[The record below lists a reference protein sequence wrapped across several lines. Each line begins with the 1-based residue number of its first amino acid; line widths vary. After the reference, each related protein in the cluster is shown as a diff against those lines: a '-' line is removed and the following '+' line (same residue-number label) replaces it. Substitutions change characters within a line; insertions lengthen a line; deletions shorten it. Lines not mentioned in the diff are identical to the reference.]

1 MNPSTPFPTLLLI
14 PTGIGC
20 EVGGF
25 AGDAIPSARL
35 LAAASGCLITHPNV
49 MNGASL
55 YWNDKR
61 IQYVEGF
68 SIDRFACGDL
78 LLRPSISQKVGV
90 LIDAGLEPE
99 IRQRHLQ
106 VIDGCRATLGLDI
119 GPVIL
124 TETPLEISTT
134 TSMSGASW
142 GELTSLEPL
151 LKAGER
157 LKEEGAT
164 AIAVVTRF
172 PDDIEPKGLD
182 AYRQGKGVDLISG
195 CEAVISHV
203 LVHHLCIPCAH
214 APALAPVEMEACLDP
229 RAAGEELGHTFLPCV
244 LVGLSRA
251 PDLVKLDVLKQTTL
265 LDRSGLI
272 SVEQIGAAIAPQCAL
287 GGEAVLSCIER
298 GIPLIVVS
306 NPGISKVDLEALGVK
321 VEDNINRS
329 MSVFIA
335 SNYLEAAGL
344 LFALREGISIS
355 SLNRPIERVSLT

>member
-1 MNPSTPFPTLLLI
+1 
-14 PTGIGC
+14 
-20 EVGGF
+20 
-25 AGDAIPSARL
+25 
-35 LAAASGCLITHPNV
+35 
-49 MNGASL
+49 
-55 YWNDKR
+55 
-61 IQYVEGF
+61 
-68 SIDRFACGDL
+68 
-78 LLRPSISQKVGV
+78 
-90 LIDAGLEPE
+90 
-99 IRQRHLQ
+99 
-106 VIDGCRATLGLDI
+106 
-119 GPVIL
+119 
-124 TETPLEISTT
+124 
-134 TSMSGASW
+134 MSGASW

-172 PDDIEPKGLD
+172 PDDTEPKGLD

-265 LDRSGLI
+265 LDRSALI
-272 SVEQIGAAIAPQCAL
+272 SIEQLGAVIAPQGAL
-287 GGEAVLSCIER
+287 GGEAVLGCIER
-298 GIPLIVVS
+298 GVPLIVVS
-306 NPGISKVDLEALGVK
+306 NQGISIVGLESLGVIAG
-321 VEDNINRS
+321 ENINRS
-329 MSVFIA
+329 MTVFVV

-355 SLNRPIERVSLT
+355 SLNRPIKRVSLT